1 MRFTSFFGDGV
12 VPFIL
17 TPLAAY
23 FVGKKDKRYGWL
35 ILVTVILGVLAKEYL
50 ESLVQADR
58 PEVYGCTV
66 LTNFGNGYSFPS
78 GHVNYYVIFFGL
90 LAYFAWQYQKENWS
104 RYLLIAST
112 LLIAFIGYSR
122 YYLGAHWISDIVG
135 GYVFGSLVLLFSLKI
150 YQYILK
156 KSRVYVY
163 DKQKYIQTAGTIVI
177 RENQKSKK
185 EVLLLFREK
194 QNDYSFPKGAVIPGE
209 KIEKAAARETTE
221 ETGYKIKILKKL
233 PNLKYRKISDGTKV
247 RVHLFSAEII
257 KKVVKKEKKE
267 FPIWVPF
274 DKVEKKLTY
283 QNLKDYWKKIKDK
296 I

>member
-1 MRFTSFFGDGV
+1 MRLTSFFGDGI

-35 ILVTVILGVLAKEYL
+35 ILATVILGVLAKEYL

-90 LAYFAWQYQKENWS
+90 LAYFAWQYQKEKWA
-104 RYLLIAST
+104 RYLLIASS
-112 LLIAFIGYSR
+112 LLVASIGYSR

-135 GYVFGSLVLLFSLKI
+135 GYIFGGLALLFSLKI
-150 YQYILK
+150 YRYVLK

-163 DKQKYIQTAGTIVI
+163 DKQRYIQTAGTIVTRLNKDGK
-177 RENQKSKK
+177 REA
-185 EVLLLFREK
+185 LLLFREK

-209 KIEKAAARETTE
+209 KIEKAAIRETME

-233 PNLKYRKISDGTKV
+233 PDLKYRKISDGTKV
-247 RVHLFSAEII
+247 KVYLFSAEII
-257 KKVVKKEKKE
+257 MKVVRKEKNE
-267 FPIWVPF
+267 FPVWVSF
-274 DKVEKKLTY
+274 EKVEKKLTY
-283 QNLKDYWKKIKDK
+283 QNLKDYWNKIKDK
-296 I
+296 L